1 MGNSRILSSLQ
12 GAWGIIVLHFS
23 TADNILISKFV
34 VDTIHPVS
42 SRNSAQ
48 TMSTEEF
55 SFLRNVPIF
64 ADLEDKEL
72 ERIARLGTRQKYKKG
87 NLVVLEKESGAALFV
102 IVSGKVKVVRTD
114 EEGREVILSM
124 FGPGE
129 FFGEMSLLD
138 GLARSASVVAVS
150 KAELFMIH
158 RRDFLETMHQFPA
171 IAIALLAELAMRL
184 RKADMQIK
192 SLSLKDAAGR
202 VANVLLILSD
212 DVGVFRKGKVEIDDL
227 PLQQDLA
234 NMAGTSRETVSR
246 MLHQFVREGSI
257 QLKGNKLTIS
267 DYEAFRK
274 KHL

>member
-1 MGNSRILSSLQ
+1 MSS
-12 GAWGIIVLHFS
+12 
-23 TADNILISKFV
+23 
-34 VDTIHPVS
+34 
-42 SRNSAQ
+42 
-48 TMSTEEF
+48 EEY

-72 ERIARLGTRQKYKKG
+72 ERIAKLGTRQRYKKG
-87 NLVVLEKESGAALFV
+87 NIVVLEKESGAALFV
-102 IVSGKVKVVRTD
+102 IISGKVKVVRTD
-114 EEGREVILSM
+114 VEGREVILSM

-129 FFGEMSLLD
+129 FFGEMALLD
-138 GLARSASVVAVS
+138 GLARSASVVAIS

-158 RRDFLETMHQFPA
+158 RRDFLESMHQFPA
-171 IAIALLAELAMRL
+171 IAIALLAEMAMRL

-202 VANVLLILSD
+202 VANVLLILAD
-212 DVGVFRKGKVEIDDL
+212 DVGIFRKGKVEIDDL

-274 KHL
+274 THL